1 MFDPSKLPFLPFF
14 MVAGEIVDPIK
25 TRQFSILTKR
35 KPLES
40 SDSSGVNGS
49 CHRGFE
55 PRASTSG
62 EWRASTA
69 LMAHDNL

>member
-1 MFDPSKLPFLPFF
+1 MHKKS
-14 MVAGEIVDPIK
+14 
-25 TRQFSILTKR
+25 
-35 KPLES
+35 PLES
-40 SDSSGVNGS
+40 INSNGLGIS

-69 LMAHDNL
+69 LMALRFSREQARLCIIG